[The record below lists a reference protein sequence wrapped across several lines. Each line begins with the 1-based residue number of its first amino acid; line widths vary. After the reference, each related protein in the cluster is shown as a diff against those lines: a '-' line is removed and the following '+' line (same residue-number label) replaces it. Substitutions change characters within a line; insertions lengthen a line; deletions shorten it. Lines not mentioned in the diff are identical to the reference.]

1 MRLVEPNGAASGRR
15 EFLLAV
21 RIPAV
26 GKSSTEQLTA
36 LVDRIQ
42 RTTRE
47 AQELA
52 LGRSY
57 AHLNTRLEPNSW
69 SVAECFG
76 HLAQT
81 TRAFLPAISDA
92 VATAP
97 NLTTSRPL
105 RAGTFAW
112 LFIRNLEPPYRLR
125 YKVLAPLAPRQQNFG
140 AAWDSFVESQFEL
153 SETVRSAAGLAID
166 RVKIKS
172 PVYARIHYN
181 VYGAFRILTA
191 HQCRHLWQVQQI
203 FKALDGRR
211 SLNKLD

>member
-1 MRLVEPNGAASGRR
+1 MRLVEPNGTASGSR
-15 EFLLAV
+15 EFLAAV
-21 RIPAV
+21 RVSAARQGPI
-26 GKSSTEQLTA
+26 EQLTA
-36 LVDRIQ
+36 LVEQIQ
-42 RTTRE
+42 HTTRA

-52 LGRSY
+52 IGRSD
-57 AHLNTRLEPNSW
+57 AHLNAGLEPNSW
-69 SVAECFG
+69 SVAECFD

-97 NLTTSRPL
+97 NLTTNRQL
-105 RAGTFAW
+105 RTGTLAW

-125 YKVLAPLAPRQQNFG
+125 YKVLAPLVPRQRNFD
-140 AAWDSFVESQFEL
+140 AAWGSFMESQSEL

-181 VYGAFRILTA
+181 VYGAFRILAA
-191 HQCRHLWQVQQI
+191 HQCRHLWQIQQI
-203 FKALDGRR
+203 FKALEGRR
-211 SLNKLD
+211 TLRKLE